1 MTLARQIGTYAIS
14 TEPFADCCPMYSAAQ
29 PGNLRLN
36 RETRR
41 GPRRISISRPLLS
54 WERIRLSAKS
64 TNMRTVRRC
73 SKKPENAGRR
83 RSGAQPF
90 GRRTFAAAALAA
102 LALSP
107 CARADET
114 ASATAAGLELVNLDL
129 LDSRD
134 GYAIPADSRYFP
146 GEDGSS
152 LLPDQGL
159 RVSNDYRVDLEYRLE
174 ALDPDG
180 KRIYGAEG
188 GRFDTDLAPQDEE
201 WMPVVRYSPEIP
213 AHAGGGTY
221 KIEIEVRDRLA
232 GAAVRASVPI
242 VVDGS
247 RVETSDRLAIRNFG
261 FAKAAGGAKLDEPL

>member
-1 MTLARQIGTYAIS
+1 
-14 TEPFADCCPMYSAAQ
+14 
-29 PGNLRLN
+29 
-36 RETRR
+36 
-41 GPRRISISRPLLS
+41 
-54 WERIRLSAKS
+54 
-64 TNMRTVRRC
+64 MRTVRRC
-73 SKKPENAGRR
+73 SKKLENAGRR

-114 ASATAAGLELVNLDL
+114 ASATAASLELVNLDL

-146 GEDGSS
+146 GETVHLYFQIKGY
-152 LLPDQGL
+152 
-159 RVSNDYRVDLEYRLE
+159 RVSNDYRVNLEYRLE

-213 AHAGGGTY
+213 ARTAGGGTY
-221 KIEIEVRDRLA
+221 KIEIEVRGPSRR
-232 GAAVRASVPI
+232 GG
-242 VVDGS
+242 GS
-247 RVETSDRLAIRNFG
+247 RVRADRRRRQPRRNVRPSRDSEFRFCESVRRRRKARRAALPRGRGNLGRSSTSRATRP
-261 FAKAAGGAKLDEPL
+261 AKTILSMSSPTCA